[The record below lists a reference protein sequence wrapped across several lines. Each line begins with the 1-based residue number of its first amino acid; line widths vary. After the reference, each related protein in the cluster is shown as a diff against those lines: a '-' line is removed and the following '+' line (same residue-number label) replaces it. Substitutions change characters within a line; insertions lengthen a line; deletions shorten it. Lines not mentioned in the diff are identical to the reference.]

1 MMKNKD
7 SFFDIIFHFFP
18 FQLLFWHLRM
28 NLFALFGWVVLFA
41 FISGGGA
48 KFGVPYLFYSPEYL
62 GEVSGASFLIL
73 GFGFGGFVTA
83 FNLYSYIILGPY
95 FPFIATVSRP
105 FAKFSANNLI
115 IPLIFLVY
123 YGANLIPFQINQ
135 EFATFSGA
143 IGYFI
148 MFIFGAFIFMAL
160 AFFYFFRTNKDV
172 FKLSGR
178 SEQDFQEE
186 FKSKPFKATLH
197 KEVSWYKIFSRIKD
211 DRHYYLGPWMKL
223 RKSRDWMHYDRAL
236 IEKVFSQNHINASL
250 FELFIIASFLIL
262 GIFRENDFFVVPA
275 GASILLIFS
284 IILMLISAVFSWLKT
299 WTYVVLILL
308 FLILNQFSK
317 NSDFQQFN
325 NHVYGLNYD
334 VVTEDLNEQLAINM
348 HSDLERAERDK
359 DNYINALNNW
369 KTRTGEDKPKL
380 IIVNTSGGGARSAL
394 WTFIVLRQ
402 LDSLSNGKFSR
413 QTQMITGA
421 SGGMLGA
428 AYFRELMFR
437 STTDRSIKN
446 QFAQFE
452 RNISKDLLNQVSFT
466 ITTNDLFY
474 RYQNFDYNGIRYLK
488 DRGYAFEQSFHKNT
502 DFVLEKSLGDYTG
515 PEQQGVIPVMIFS
528 PTIVNDGRRLLISS
542 LPAGYFQLNRLK
554 MNGGYESIL
563 ENFEYDVLLKPYQPE
578 NTRFSSVLRMSATF
592 PYILPMVVLPGNMNF
607 HVMDAGIRDNYGSK
621 TTISFINVFKEWIKE
636 NTSGVVVVR
645 IRDLKKNNTGVGKEQ
660 MSMIDKLFMPF
671 GNMYGNF
678 PFVQDFDQDEN
689 LALTIPNFD
698 FPLDILSFNL
708 RQSLDDKISL
718 SWHLTAFEKDQVRK
732 SFQSPVNEIEINR
745 LLNLIG
751 FNGGD
756 SE

>member
-1 MMKNKD
+1 
-7 SFFDIIFHFFP
+7 
-18 FQLLFWHLRM
+18 
-28 NLFALFGWVVLFA
+28 
-41 FISGGGA
+41 
-48 KFGVPYLFYSPEYL
+48 
-62 GEVSGASFLIL
+62 
-73 GFGFGGFVTA
+73 
-83 FNLYSYIILGPY
+83 
-95 FPFIATVSRP
+95 
-105 FAKFSANNLI
+105 
-115 IPLIFLVY
+115 
-123 YGANLIPFQINQ
+123 
-135 EFATFSGA
+135 
-143 IGYFI
+143 
-148 MFIFGAFIFMAL
+148 
-160 AFFYFFRTNKDV
+160 
-172 FKLSGR
+172 
-178 SEQDFQEE
+178 
-186 FKSKPFKATLH
+186 
-197 KEVSWYKIFSRIKD
+197 
-211 DRHYYLGPWMKL
+211 
-223 RKSRDWMHYDRAL
+223 MHYDRAL

>member
-7 SFFDIIFHFFP
+7 SLFDIIFHFFP
-18 FQLLFWHLRM
+18 FQLLFWQLRM
-28 NLFALFGWVVLFA
+28 NLFALLGWVILFV

-83 FNLYSYIILGPY
+83 FNLYSYIVLGPY

-115 IPLIFLVY
+115 VPLIFLIY
-123 YGANLIPFQINQ
+123 YGANLISFQINQ
-135 EFATFSGA
+135 EFSTITEAVA
-143 IGYFI
+143 YFLL
-148 MFIFGAFIFMAL
+148 FLLGAFVFMTL
-160 AFFYFFRTNKDV
+160 SFFYFFRTNKDV

-178 SEQDFQEE
+178 SEQEFEEE

-223 RKSRDWMHYDRAL
+223 RKSRDWMHYDRSL

-299 WTYVVLILL
+299 WTYFVLILL
-308 FLILNQFSK
+308 FLLLNQFSK
-317 NSDFQQFN
+317 NADFQQFN
-325 NHVYGLNYD
+325 NYVYGLDYTLE
-334 VVTEDLNEQLAINM
+334 TEDLNEQLIISL
-348 HSDLERAERDK
+348 HSDYERAERDK
-359 DNYINALNNW
+359 DNYIATLNNW
-369 KTRTGEDKPKL
+369 KARTGLDKPKL

-394 WTFIVLRQ
+394 WTFLVLRQ
-402 LDSLSNGKFSR
+402 LDSLSNGLFSK

-428 AYFRELMFR
+428 AYYRELNLR
-437 STTDRSIKN
+437 SHTDRTIEN
-446 QFAQFE
+446 RFAQFE
-452 RNISKDLLNQVSFT
+452 RNISMDLLNQVSFT

-474 RYQNFDYNGIRYLK
+474 RYQNFEFNGIRYLK

-502 DFVLEKSLGDYTG
+502 DYVLEKTLGDYAK
-515 PEQQGVIPVMIFS
+515 PEKEGLIPVMIFS
-528 PTIVNDGRRLLISS
+528 PTIVNDGRRLMISS
-542 LPAGYFQLNRLK
+542 LPTGYFQLNRLS
-554 MNGGYESIL
+554 MNGSYEAIL
-563 ENFEYDVLLKPYQPE
+563 ENFEYNLLFEPYAPE

-621 TTISFINVFKEWIKE
+621 TTIGFINVFKEWIKN

-645 IRDLKKNNTGVGKEQ
+645 IRDLKKNFTGIGKEQ

-678 PFVQDFDQDEN
+678 PYVQDFDQDEN
-689 LALTIPNFD
+689 LALTVPNFD
-698 FPLDILSFNL
+698 FPFDILSLNL

-718 SWHLTAFEKDQVRK
+718 SWHLTAFEKVQVK
-732 SFQSPVNEIEINR
+732 NSLKSPVNEIEIDR

-751 FNGGD
+751 FNR
-756 SE
+756 EKPE